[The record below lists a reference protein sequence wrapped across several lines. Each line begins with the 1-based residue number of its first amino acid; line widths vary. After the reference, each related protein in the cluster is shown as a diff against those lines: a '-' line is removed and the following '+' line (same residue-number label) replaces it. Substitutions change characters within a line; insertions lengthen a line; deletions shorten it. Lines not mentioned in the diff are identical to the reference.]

1 MSARSGGSAPPVP
14 ASAQSPQSPQSPNR
28 RRDADATR
36 RALLDAA
43 GALFDEKGFDNSTT
57 REIGARAGVDA
68 ALIARYFG
76 TKEGLYLAV
85 LADPERAGTVALADT
100 DLDGCLRLLLTRWSR
115 RGTSPVA
122 SALVAPD
129 LSPDVAAQ
137 LSRVLD
143 LRVIKPLIAAL
154 EDAGATGDLRVEAQ
168 LATALVLG
176 IAVGRSHGALPGLT
190 ALDEEDLIARLHAIL
205 VDDPNPS
212 SV

>member
-1 MSARSGGSAPPVP
+1 MSARSGSTTPSVP
-14 ASAQSPQSPQSPNR
+14 ASSPSPNR

-36 RALLDAA
+36 RAQLDAA

-85 LADPERAGTVALADT
+85 LEDPERAGTVVLADT

-154 EDAGATGDLRVEAQ
+154 DGAGA
-168 LATALVLG
+168 
-176 IAVGRSHGALPGLT
+176 
-190 ALDEEDLIARLHAIL
+190 AR
-205 VDDPNPS
+205 NPRG
-212 SV
+212 